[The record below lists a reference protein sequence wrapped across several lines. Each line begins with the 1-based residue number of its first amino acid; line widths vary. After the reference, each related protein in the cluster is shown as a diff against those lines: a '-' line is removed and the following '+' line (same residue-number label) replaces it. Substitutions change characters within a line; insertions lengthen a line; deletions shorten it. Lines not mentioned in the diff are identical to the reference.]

1 MIITKLKNSLF
12 YKELINNYFILG
24 FSVVLL
30 VFSINYP
37 IGFLL
42 LFLLLYYLNKKNK
55 LILKINLF
63 LMTIV
68 LLIFI
73 VNSLLIRDKQ
83 YTKFYGVVTHIN
95 EKEYYNE
102 LTVRNGLEKVLIYD
116 YSLAKIELGDRINA
130 EGENKK
136 LESNNNRYE
145 FNYKEYLLS
154 KKIVSI
160 IKVNNVKID
169 NNKVNGFN
177 IIYII
182 RKYMYKYIDGF
193 DILSQR
199 YIKGLVFGDTSKFS
213 DNVNE
218 SIRINGISHLFAIS
232 GLHIQLLISILEFII
247 GKTKIRDKNK
257 NKYICAF
264 LFMYLIITYFAIS
277 VMRAIFMYYLK
288 IINKKYKLKLSSLDI
303 ISILFI
309 LFILVNPLII
319 YNMSFKLSFLAS
331 FIIILLSQ
339 TIGELNIKLNSLSS
353 LLVMTIIVQIGTLPI
368 VINMNNSY
376 NLFSIIANILFV
388 NLITYIILP
397 LSFIVIIVPFVSN
410 IYKYIL
416 ITFENINEYIST
428 NLSINID
435 IPSFEGI
442 DIILFYGLIILILT
456 LRNRKLILL
465 FCIFIIGFYFKTSLN
480 IIGNVSFLSLYEG
493 DATIIDLPLNKGI
506 IVIDTGTGYGNTLS
520 NHLKA
525 KGIRKIDYLV
535 LTHNHLDHNGEAG
548 IILNE
553 FNVSNLIVNAYDNSV
568 FSKTT
573 KTIKMKKGDSFSCN
587 GYVFTCLN
595 PSKNN
600 YNENDNGLVLQT
612 NIGGLEYLFLAD
624 VSKEI
629 ENKLDVIK
637 IDVVKVGHHGSNT
650 STSEKFYQRINPT
663 YVIIT
668 PGVNNKYGFPH
679 KEVMKIFEKYKIYR
693 TDIDKQIDINF
704 FYKKSII
711 STLR

>member
-1 MIITKLKNSLF
+1 MTTNII
-12 YKELINNYFILG
+12 E
-24 FSVVLL
+24 
-30 VFSINYP
+30 
-37 IGFLL
+37 
-42 LFLLLYYLNKKNK
+42 
-55 LILKINLF
+55 
-63 LMTIV
+63 V

-257 NKYICAF
+257 NKYIFTF
-264 LFMYLIITYFAIS
+264 LFVYLIITYFAIS

-309 LFILVNPLII
+309 LFIIVNPLII

-397 LSFIVIIVPFVSN
+397 LSFIVIILPFVSN

-535 LTHNHLDHNGEAG
+535 LTHNHLDHNGEAN